1 VIIMAVTPQQPQG
14 GGGSNQPRWR
24 RALNIVGRAVGNYFV
39 PELVPP
45 PVRTS
50 VTNMGIQGG
59 TLYIDLILGGLVGGA
74 RKNVE
79 IYVSGFNNPFTFDL
93 NPKFLGD
100 VANAIADYLVKNPGI
115 AVNIVARL
123 TKSMGYE
130 PTSVVSVEVRKQG
143 DARVVSLLVSD
154 NNGVKVEVPI
164 ILSPFNPKES
174 KVVVGTPIVIPTRQP
189 LKDFMRETRV
199 RRGIARF
206 TASSQGGVAYING
219 TLVIKPP
226 GQAQP
231 IIIQRGRAS
240 LSTVLSQVGGGTPA
254 NLVSLLEGVL
264 RSPLSDLKENITNM
278 LVYTGFSIPNVHEP
292 IVIEASTAPSN
303 DVAQFILLFPA
314 LFTNPSDQ
322 DHLENI
328 VENRAKPPGSDAIRL
343 GYSIYSELYKQVG
356 HEREYGYYRREVGYD
371 ASFIP
376 VTLTIDARNNTVM
389 FQMPGTTPMSLVFP
403 AQEIADALANFLTN
417 KATETSVP
425 GATIKVIQMPQ
436 TSLQVLGQL
445 FQVQVSGTVPTA
457 RVRRVR
463 GARAQR
469 VDNITVAKFLDFG
482 TLPTQLLIALNN
494 APVTLTPGVSL
505 KYSQYLGIGKLA
517 DIDTSVVALGD
528 AVYDA
533 IMGRTNTQPLVNY
546 LHGFVDALR
555 NETSKAGVSV
565 QDLGLIGLI
574 LKHERGAA
582 GRSYLVMLTLPAVIS
597 QGKQGQASTLDSLID
612 SLSKS
617 GNEFARALANYLR
630 VMLKSNMVERAFRAH
645 GLPMWKNAVLVPI
658 AVGIRVTAT
667 QAELL
672 TPDKVLGVLA
682 NQDFDYAKSFV
693 DFVSQ
698 LEKKELK
705 DWGITRSEASSRK
718 PSAIPILTQDWVSK
732 YAR

>member
-1 VIIMAVTPQQPQG
+1 VIIMAVAQQPQGG

-24 RALNIVGRAVGNYFV
+24 RVLNIVGRAVGNYFV

-45 PVRTS
+45 PVRAS
-50 VTNMGIQGG
+50 VTNMGVQGG
-59 TLYIDLILGGLVGGA
+59 TLYIDLVLGGLIGGG

-93 NPKFLGD
+93 DPRFLGD
-100 VANAIADYLVKNPGI
+100 VANAIADYLRKNPGI
-115 AVNIVARL
+115 AVSIVARL
-123 TKSMGYE
+123 TRSMGYE
-130 PTSVVSVEVRKQG
+130 PTNILSVKVGKQG
-143 DARVVSLLVSD
+143 DARVVSLLVTD

-164 ILSPFNPKES
+164 ILSPFNPRES
-174 KVVVGTPIVIPTRQP
+174 KVVIGTPIARSTGQP
-189 LKDFMRETRV
+189 LKDFMREARI
-199 RRGIARF
+199 RREIARF
-206 TASSQGGVAYING
+206 GMLSQGGVAYING

-240 LSTVLSQVGGGTPA
+240 LGTVLSQVGVGTPA
-254 NLVSLLEGVL
+254 NLVSLLESAL
-264 RSPLSDLKENITNM
+264 RSPLSDLKENITSM
-278 LVYTGFSIPNVHEP
+278 LVYTGFSMPNVHEP
-292 IVIEASTAPSN
+292 IVVKASTVPSN
-303 DVAQFILLFPA
+303 DVTQFILLFPV

-328 VENRAKPPGSDAIRL
+328 VENRVKPTGADAIRL

-356 HEREYGYYRREVGYD
+356 PERESWYRREVGYD

-389 FQMPGTTPMSLVFP
+389 FQMPGTTPMSLLFP
-403 AQEIADALANFLTN
+403 AQEIANALANFLTN

-425 GATIKVIQMPQ
+425 GATIKVIQAPQ

-445 FQVQVSGTVPTA
+445 FQVQVSGTVSTA
-457 RVRRVR
+457 RARRGR
-463 GARAQR
+463 GARVQR

-482 TLPTQLLIALNN
+482 SVPTQLLIALNN
-494 APVTLTPGVSL
+494 TPVTLTPGVPI

-517 DIDTSVVALGD
+517 DIDASVLALGD

-533 IMGRTNTQPLVNY
+533 IMGETNTQPLVNY
-546 LHGFVDALR
+546 LHGFVDALK
-555 NETSKAGVSV
+555 NETDKAGVSV

-574 LKHERGAA
+574 LKHERGVA
-582 GRSYLVMLTLPAVIS
+582 GKSYLVLLGIPVVVR
-597 QGKQGQASTLDSLID
+597 QGQANALSSLID

-617 GNEFARALANYLR
+617 GNEFGRALANYLGF
-630 VMLKSNMVERAFRAH
+630 MLKSNMVERAFRAH

-658 AVGIRVTAT
+658 AVGIRVTST
-667 QAELL
+667 QMELL

-682 NQDFDYAKSFV
+682 DQNYDYAKSFV

-705 DWGITRSEASSRK
+705 DWGIMRSETSSRK
-718 PSAIPILTQDWVSK
+718 PNAIPILTQDWVSK

>member
-1 VIIMAVTPQQPQG
+1 MGV
-14 GGGSNQPRWR
+14 
-24 RALNIVGRAVGNYFV
+24 VGRAVGNYFV

-45 PVRTS
+45 PVRAS
-50 VTNMGIQGG
+50 VTNIGVQGG
-59 TLYIDLILGGLVGGA
+59 TLYIDLVLGGLVGGG

-93 NPKFLGD
+93 DPRFLGD
-100 VANAIADYLVKNPGI
+100 VANAIADYLRKNPGI
-115 AVNIVARL
+115 AVSIIARM

-130 PTSVVSVEVRKQG
+130 PTNLFRVNVEKQG
-143 DARVVSLLVSD
+143 DARVVSLIVTD
-154 NNGVKVEVPI
+154 NNGVEVEVPI
-164 ILSPFNPKES
+164 ILSPFNPRES
-174 KVVVGTPIVIPTRQP
+174 KVVVGTPIVKRTGQP

-199 RRGIARF
+199 RREIARF

-231 IIIQRGRAS
+231 IIIQKGRVS
-240 LSTVLSQVGGGTPA
+240 LNTVLSQVGVGTPA
-254 NLVSLLEGVL
+254 NLVSLLEGAL
-264 RSPLSDLKENITNM
+264 RSPLADLRENITSM
-278 LVYTGFSIPNVHEP
+278 LVYTGFSMPSVHEP
-292 IVIEASTAPSN
+292 IVVEASTTPNN
-303 DVAQFILLFPA
+303 DVTQFALLFPV

-322 DHLENI
+322 DRLENI
-328 VENRAKPPGSDAIRL
+328 VENRIKPTGADAIRL

-356 HEREYGYYRREVGYD
+356 PERESWYRREVGYD
-371 ASFIP
+371 ASFVP
-376 VTLTIDARNNTVM
+376 VTLTIDARSNTVA
-389 FQMPGTTPMSLVFP
+389 FQMPGTTPMSLLFP
-403 AQEIADALANFLTN
+403 AQEIANALANFLTN

-425 GATIKVIQMPQ
+425 GATIKVIQAPQ

-445 FQVQVSGTVPTA
+445 FQVQVSGAVPTSRA
-457 RVRRVR
+457 RRGR
-463 GARAQR
+463 GARVQR

-482 TLPTQLLIALNN
+482 SLPTQLLIALNN
-494 APVTLTPGVSL
+494 TPVTLTPGVPL
-505 KYSQYLGIGKLA
+505 KYSQYLGINKLA
-517 DIDTSVVALGD
+517 DIDASVLALGD

-533 IMGRTNTQPLVNY
+533 IMGEANIQPLVNY
-546 LHGFVDALR
+546 LHGFVDALK
-555 NETSKAGVSV
+555 NETNKVGASV

-574 LKHERGAA
+574 LKHERGVA
-582 GRSYLVMLTLPAVIS
+582 GKSYLVMLTLPVVIS
-597 QGKQGQASTLDSLID
+597 QGKQGQANALSSLID

-617 GNEFARALANYLR
+617 GNEFGRALANYLNF
-630 VMLKSNMVERAFRAH
+630 MLKSNMVERAFRAH

-658 AVGIRVTAT
+658 AVGIRVTST

-682 NQDFDYAKSFV
+682 DQNYDYAKSFV
-693 DFVSQ
+693 DFVAQ

-705 DWGITRSEASSRK
+705 DWGIMRSEASSRK